1 MRPTYRYLDDVAI
14 ADVAFEARGGT
25 LAELFSSSCDAT
37 LGVMVE
43 DPAALLP
50 RERRS
55 FSAEEEAPDMLL
67 YRVLNELLFFKDSE
81 GILLRCP
88 RCRVE
93 EQAGVWAFQAELAG
107 ERVDPARHRP
117 LADVKAVT
125 LHLLSVERVSD
136 GWRARVVLD
145 V

>member
-1 MRPTYRYLDDVAI
+1 MAYRYLDDVAI
-14 ADVAFEARGGT
+14 ADVAFEALGST
-25 LAELFSSSCDAT
+25 LAELFSCSCDAV

-43 DPAALLP
+43 EPAALLP
-50 RERRS
+50 RERRP
-55 FSAEEEAPDMLL
+55 FTAAAEAPDLLL
-67 YRVLNELLFFKDSE
+67 YRVLNELLFFKDAE

-93 EQAGVWAFQAELAG
+93 EQTGGWAFQAELEG
-107 ERVDPARHRP
+107 ERADPARHRF

-125 LHLLSVERVSD
+125 LHLLSVEQSFD

-145 V
+145 I